1 MSAENG
7 QQQIPVEQEPSSFR
21 LIITLGVAGFLSGC
35 FLVGVYIFTK
45 PIIEKNK
52 AEALKAAI
60 FEVLPNTSSFKTMQP
75 DGVSLKEVA
84 EESPSNANVIYM
96 GMNANGEITGFALPG
111 GEPGYADIIGGLAGY
126 HPAKKMVIGFKVLET
141 KETPGL
147 GDKIFK
153 DEEFKT
159 NFLALETEPEIE
171 FVKKGERTGANQVEG
186 ITGATISSKAVTKL
200 LDNAVKEWQEAIGV
214 YMETTDLKLANHE

>member
-1 MSAENG
+1 MSAEQV
-7 QQQIPVEQEPSSFR
+7 QQQIPVENEPSSFR
-21 LIITLGVAGFLSGC
+21 LIITLGIAGFLSGC
-35 FLVGVYIFTK
+35 FLVGVYMFTK

-60 FEVLPNTSSFKTMQP
+60 FEVLPHTTSFKTMEP
-75 DGVSLKEVA
+75 DGSGLKEVPEGTQTDA
-84 EESPSNANVIYM
+84 EVIYM
-96 GMNANGEITGFALPG
+96 GINDAGEITGFALPG
-111 GEPGYADIIGGLAGY
+111 GEPGYADIIGGLAGF
-126 HPAKKMVIGFKVLET
+126 HPGSKMVIGFKVLET

-153 DEEFKT
+153 DEAFKS
-159 NFLALETEPEIE
+159 NFIALETEPEIE

-200 LDNAVKEWQEAIGV
+200 LDNAVKQWKEAIGA
-214 YMETTDLKLANHE
+214 YMETTDLKLASHE